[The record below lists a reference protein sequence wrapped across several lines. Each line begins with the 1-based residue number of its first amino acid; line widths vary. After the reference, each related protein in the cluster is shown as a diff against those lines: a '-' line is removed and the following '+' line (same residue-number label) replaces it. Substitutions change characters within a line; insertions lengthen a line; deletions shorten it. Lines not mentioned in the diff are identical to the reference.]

1 MRDDALQELFEADA
15 RQLRAIAPSPPPAWR
30 IAQAAR
36 ANAAR
41 RMAMR
46 LRWAWRIATLA
57 FVAAATPLV
66 LQDPRALPGLV
77 APLLL
82 GALACW
88 RDEPGAI
95 QRR

>member
-1 MRDDALQELFEADA
+1 MHDDLQAMFEADA
-15 RQLRAIAPSPPPAWR
+15 RHLRAIAPSPPPPWR

-41 RMAMR
+41 RMARR
-46 LRWAWRIATLA
+46 LRWTWRVATLVV
-57 FVAAATPLV
+57 VAGAIPV
-66 LQDPRALPGLV
+66 VMHDPRALPGLV

-88 RDEPGAI
+88 RDEPGSVDP
-95 QRR
+95 R